1 MGWFSRLR
9 GSEGSSDLDVDD
21 AREVLRNGG
30 LLVDVRE
37 RNEWDA
43 GHAPKAKHYPL
54 RTLPSSIERL
64 PADRTLVV
72 VCRSGNRSKRAT
84 RLLRKEGLDARNL
97 RGGMTAWRAAG
108 QPLVNSR
115 GRTGTVA

>member
-9 GSEGSSDLDVDD
+9 GSEESIDLDVAD
-21 AREVLRNGG
+21 AREALKTGG

-43 GHAPKAKHYPL
+43 GHAPKARHVPL
-54 RTLPSSIERL
+54 SSLGSSIERL
-64 PADRTLVV
+64 PTDRTLVV

-84 RLLRKEGLDARNL
+84 RLLRKHGLDARNL

-108 QPLVNSR
+108 QPLVSSK
-115 GRTGTVA
+115 GRPGTVA